1 MEVILKTFKVYSS
14 QLVYHVLEVK
24 ADTEEQA
31 EEIAFNESDAWQLF
45 DYGNWQIENIEEVK

>member
-1 MEVILKTFKVYSS
+1 LKTFKVYSS

-31 EEIAFNESDAWQLF
+31 EEIAFNESDAWQVF
-45 DYGNWQIENIEEVK
+45 DYGNWQIENIEEVKQ